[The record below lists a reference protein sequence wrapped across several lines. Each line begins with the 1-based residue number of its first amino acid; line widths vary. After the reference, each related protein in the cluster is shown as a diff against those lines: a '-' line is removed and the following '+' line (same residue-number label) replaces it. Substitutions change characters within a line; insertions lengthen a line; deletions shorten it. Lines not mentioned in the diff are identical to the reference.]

1 MDTGIKMKDIKL
13 LCQERGLKLKDVAEA
28 VGMTS
33 QNLGVAMRGNP
44 TLSLLRRVANAL
56 GITMQELFAAD
67 DMWINDIDDKD
78 IVGQTTVMKREGIAF
93 VQLKLSL
100 GDYQGA
106 VVERRNHIRSE
117 LEYLARC
124 VEMSIG
130 ELDPYGEYEIDV
142 RICEKR

>member
-1 MDTGIKMKDIKL
+1 MKDIKL

-67 DMWINDIDDKD
+67 DMWIDDIDDKD

-100 GDYQGA
+100 GDYKGN
-106 VVERRNHIRSE
+106 VVGRRD
-117 LEYLARC
+117 YLKGNLDRVVKC
-124 VEMSIG
+124 VETSIG
-130 ELDPYGEYEIDV
+130 SLNSYGDYEIDV

>member
-1 MDTGIKMKDIKL
+1 MKDIKL
-13 LCQERGLKLKDVAEA
+13 LCQERGLKMKDVAEA
-28 VGMTS
+28 VGMTT
-33 QNLGVAMRGNP
+33 QNFGVAMRGNP
-44 TLSLLRRVANAL
+44 TLSLLRRVAKAL
-56 GITMQELFAAD
+56 GITMQELFADD
-67 DMWINDIDDKD
+67 DMWIDGIDDKD

>member
-1 MDTGIKMKDIKL
+1 MKDIKL

-44 TLSLLRRVANAL
+44 TLSLLRRVAKAL
-56 GITMQELFAAD
+56 GITMQEFFSD
-67 DMWINDIDDKD
+67 ERWVDNIEDSC
-78 IVGQTTVMKREGIAF
+78 IVQRTTILKNEGIAF

-100 GDYQGA
+100 GDYEGD
-106 VVERRNHIRSE
+106 VVGRRD
-117 LEYLARC
+117 YLKGNLDRVVKC
-124 VEMSIG
+124 VETSIG
-130 ELDPYGEYEIDV
+130 SLNSYGEYEIDV

>member
-1 MDTGIKMKDIKL
+1 MKDIKL

-56 GITMQELFAAD
+56 GITMQELFADD
-67 DMWINDIDDKD
+67 DMWIDDIDDKD

-100 GDYQGA
+100 CDYQGA

>member
-1 MDTGIKMKDIKL
+1 MKDIKL

-56 GITMQELFAAD
+56 GITMQELFADD
-67 DMWINDIDDKD
+67 DMWIDGIDDKD

>member
-1 MDTGIKMKDIKL
+1 MKDIKL

-44 TLSLLRRVANAL
+44 TLSLLRRVAKAL
-56 GITMQELFAAD
+56 GITMQELFADD
-67 DMWINDIDDKD
+67 DMWIDDIDDKD

-117 LEYLARC
+117 LE
-124 VEMSIG
+124 
-130 ELDPYGEYEIDV
+130 
-142 RICEKR
+142 

>member
-1 MDTGIKMKDIKL
+1 MKDIKE
-13 LCQERGLKLKDVAEA
+13 LCHERGLKLKDVAEA
-28 VGMTS
+28 VGMTP

-44 TLSLLRRVANAL
+44 TLSLLRRVAKVL
-56 GITMQELFAAD
+56 GITMQELFAD
-67 DMWINDIDDKD
+67 DDVWIDDIDDKD
-78 IVGQTTVMKREGIAF
+78 IVQRTTVMKREGIAF

-100 GDYQGA
+100 GDYRGA

-117 LEYLARC
+117 LEHLARC

-130 ELDPYGEYEIDV
+130 ELDPCGEYEIDV

>member
-1 MDTGIKMKDIKL
+1 MKDIKL

-67 DMWINDIDDKD
+67 DMWIDDIDDKD

>member
-1 MDTGIKMKDIKL
+1 MKDIKL
-13 LCQERGLKLKDVAEA
+13 LCQERGLKMKDVAEA
-28 VGMTS
+28 VGMTT
-33 QNLGVAMRGNP
+33 QNFGVAMRGNP
-44 TLSLLRRVANAL
+44 TLSLLRRVAKAL
-56 GITMQELFAAD
+56 GITMQELFAD
-67 DMWINDIDDKD
+67 DMWIDDINDKD

-100 GDYQGA
+100 CDYQGA

>member
-1 MDTGIKMKDIKL
+1 MKDIKV

-44 TLSLLRRVANAL
+44 TLSLLRRVAKAL
-56 GITMQELFAAD
+56 GITMQELFAD
-67 DMWINDIDDKD
+67 DMWIDDINDKD
-78 IVGQTTVMKREGIAF
+78 IVGRTTVMKREGIAF